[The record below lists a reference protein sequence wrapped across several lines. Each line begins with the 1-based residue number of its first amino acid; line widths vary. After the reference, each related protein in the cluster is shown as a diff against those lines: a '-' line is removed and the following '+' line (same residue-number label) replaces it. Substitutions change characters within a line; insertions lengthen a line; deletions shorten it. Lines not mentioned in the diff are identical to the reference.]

1 MTHKIHLLV
10 SVKGKTACN
19 AQSIGNGKLIFNSR
33 KAMQFIPNS
42 HKVSPED
49 FRAAPASD
57 RCAHCSDKFLE
68 TMNRRRKMNGL
79 PLYANVWTKELA

>member
-1 MTHKIHLLV
+1 MAYKIHLLV

-19 AQSIGNGKLIFNSR
+19 ASAIGNGKMIFNSR
-33 KAMQFIPNS
+33 KAMEFIPDS
-42 HKVSPED
+42 HKVNPDD